1 MGSCSRSRFIS
12 ETSPVIPICDRDE
25 TNHELAV
32 EARLPHSPR
41 GTSGERAGERGS
53 QPKRPPLPD
62 PLLLVGGEG
71 EEARIRS
78 AQSQVLSKYSSQFES
93 DLELPCLAGRCQLLS
108 QPSGP
113 IGRDAVHAGGHQFAG
128 LCWRVHS
135 PDVHFQAR
143 SSELF
148 DQC

>member
-25 TNHELAV
+25 TNYELAV

-53 QPKRPPLPD
+53 QPKRPPLPACVAEANSARRRPD

-71 EEARIRS
+71 EESRIRF
-78 AQSQVLSKYSSQFES
+78 AQSQDLTKHSSQFES
-93 DLELPCLAGRCQLLS
+93 DLE
-108 QPSGP
+108 
-113 IGRDAVHAGGHQFAG
+113 
-128 LCWRVHS
+128 
-135 PDVHFQAR
+135 
-143 SSELF
+143 
-148 DQC
+148 